1 MNEKTIIKLWAI
13 TLIAF
18 LEVVN
23 MLTLKLDGAIF
34 SLVLSAIS
42 GIAGY
47 ELGKQKEEK
56 ENGYFWTT
64 YQSARIKKRK

>member
-1 MNEKTIIKLWAI
+1 MKEKTIIKLWAI

-23 MLTLKLDGAIF
+23 MLTLKMDGAIF

-56 ENGYFWTT
+56 E
-64 YQSARIKKRK
+64 K

>member
-13 TLIAF
+13 TLIAL
-18 LEVVN
+18 LEVIN

-34 SLVLSAIS
+34 SLVLSLIS

-47 ELGKQKEEK
+47 ELGKRQESL
-56 ENGYFWTT
+56 NFWAN
-64 YQSARIKKRK
+64 YPSKRVKRR

>member
-1 MNEKTIIKLWAI
+1 MKEKTIIKLWAI

-23 MLTLKLDGAIF
+23 MLTLKMDRAIF

-56 ENGYFWTT
+56 NISGLFPDDE
-64 YQSARIKKRK
+64 AKKD

>member
-1 MNEKTIIKLWAI
+1 MKEKTIIKLWAI
-13 TLIAF
+13 TLIAV
-18 LEVVN
+18 LEIVN
-23 MLTLKLDGAIF
+23 MFTLKLDGTIF

-56 ENGYFWTT
+56 NISGLW
-64 YQSARIKKRK
+64 SKNPKKKWEW